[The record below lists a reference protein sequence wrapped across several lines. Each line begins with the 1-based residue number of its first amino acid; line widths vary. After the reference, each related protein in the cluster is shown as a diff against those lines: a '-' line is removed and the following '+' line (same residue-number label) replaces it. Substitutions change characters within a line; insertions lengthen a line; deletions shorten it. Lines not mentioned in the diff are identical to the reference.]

1 MAVRF
6 LLDTNMA
13 SCVIK
18 GIFATVRDR
27 LRSISMAEIGVSTV
41 TEAELRFGWERKPQ
55 AAQLRLAVDEFLIH
69 VEIVPWGSDA
79 AKAYAKL
86 RSAME
91 DSGTPMGNLDMM
103 IAAQALAGDATLVS
117 HDRVFQRVRHLKLE
131 DWTKL

>member
-13 SCVIK
+13 SYVLK
-18 GIFATVRDR
+18 GNFPTVRDR
-27 LRSISMAEIGVSTV
+27 LLSVSMAEIGVSTV
-41 TEAELRFGWERKPQ
+41 TEAELRFGLERKPQ
-55 AAQLRLAVDEFLIH
+55 AAQLRFAVDEFLIH

-103 IAAQALAGDATLVS
+103 IAAQALAGDTTLVS

-131 DWTKL
+131 DWTKP